1 MQLRALFQLEGIAAA
16 DVAVLFHVSDKPA
29 LHRALPML
37 AEEEPALFDA
47 FQNQHGT
54 RIEATI
60 RKRRFLASF
69 VNTGARDY
77 CFTGLF
83 EVRGQQFHSMQE
95 LDADQRRAELQRRF
109 NDTSFVSL
117 GHATGAAG
125 RLVFDLVLRPELSAL
140 IGRLFVAKPGGRAY
154 ARLAENLDCP
164 VVEIARARRLVP
176 PAPEWRNFVLTAA
189 EVRALPRDWA
199 ARLAEWRGVYLIVDQ
214 QDGARYVGSAYGA
227 ENLLGRWRAHVA
239 GARGVTVEL
248 AQRDPASFRFS
259 ILQRLDPDLAPDQVI
274 AVEQNWKRRL
284 DTVSHGLNR
293 A

>member
-1 MQLRALFQLEGIAAA
+1 MQLLSIFQLEGISAT
-16 DVAVLFHVSDKPA
+16 DVTVLFHVSDKPA
-29 LHRALPML
+29 LHRALPIL
-37 AEEEPALFDA
+37 AEEEPVLFDA
-47 FQNQHGT
+47 FQNQHGR

-83 EVRGQQFHSMQE
+83 EVMGHQFQSMQD
-95 LDADQRRAELQRRF
+95 LDADPRRVELRHRF

-117 GHATGAAG
+117 GESTGAKG
-125 RLVFDLVLRPELSAL
+125 RLVFDLTLRPELSAL
-140 IGRLFVAKPGGRAY
+140 IGRLFVTKPGGRAY
-154 ARLAENLDCP
+154 ARLAENLKCP
-164 VVEIARARRLVP
+164 VVEISRSRRLVP
-176 PAPEWRNFVLTAA
+176 PAPEWRDFIVTAS

-199 ARLAEWRGVYLIVDQ
+199 ARLAEWRGIYLIVDQ
-214 QDGARYVGSAYGA
+214 ADGARYVGSAYGA

-239 GARGVTVEL
+239 REQGVTAEL
-248 AQRDPASFRFS
+248 GSRDPAMFCFS

-284 DTVSHGLNR
+284 DTIAWGVNR
-293 A
+293 N